1 MADPRAHQRR
11 SIRLKGYDYAQPG
24 AYFVTICTANRQPIL
39 GEIVNGAMRLSAAG
53 RIVEQEWRRLV
64 RHFPNIRLDA
74 YVIMPNHLH
83 GIIVINES
91 VGATRIMQ
99 DVTPEP
105 DAPGQINDLSDGDGS
120 PVREAS
126 MVGATRHMLIKA
138 MDGNAPV
145 EINHLPDTIGSPG
158 QDGATRTMQDMTPEP
173 DTPGQIND
181 LSDRDGSPVQEESMV
196 GATRPMPI
204 KAMDGNAPLEINHL
218 PDTIG
223 SPKQGGATLADQHE
237 ATFDR
242 DGSPVREGRPKGPGA
257 GSLGAMIG
265 QFKSRV
271 TRRIWSLAAYD
282 HIPIWHRNY
291 YEHIIRNEIEWGR
304 ICEYIHNN
312 PACWAEDLYH
322 PNRPELP

>member
-24 AYFVTICTANRQPIL
+24 AYFVTICTADRQPIL

-64 RHFPNIRLDA
+64 RHFRNIRLDA

-91 VGATRIMQ
+91 V
-99 DVTPEP
+99 
-105 DAPGQINDLSDGDGS
+105 
-120 PVREAS
+120 EARLAS
-126 MVGATRHMLIKA
+126 QQGIVGATH
-138 MDGNAPV
+138 
-145 EINHLPDTIGSPG
+145 
-158 QDGATRTMQDMTPEP
+158 
-173 DTPGQIND
+173 
-181 LSDRDGSPVQEESMV
+181 
-196 GATRPMPI
+196 
-204 KAMDGNAPLEINHL
+204 
-218 PDTIG
+218 
-223 SPKQGGATLADQHE
+223 ADQHE
-237 ATFDR
+237 AIIDRGGSPVR
-242 DGSPVREGRPKGPGA
+242 DGSPEREGRPKGPGA

-291 YEHIIRNEIEWGR
+291 YEHIIRNELEWGR

-312 PACWAEDLYH
+312 PACWAEDLHH
-322 PNRPELP
+322 PNRPEFP

>member
-53 RIVEQEWRRLV
+53 NNVEQEWRRLV

-91 VGATRIMQ
+91 VGATLADQ
-99 DVTPEP
+99 H
-105 DAPGQINDLSDGDGS
+105 
-120 PVREAS
+120 EAIID
-126 MVGATRHMLIKA
+126 R
-138 MDGNAPV
+138 D
-145 EINHLPDTIGSPG
+145 GSPG
-158 QDGATRTMQDMTPEP
+158 QVGATRTMQDMTP
-173 DTPGQIND
+173 DHDAPGQLND
-181 LSDRDGSPVQEESMV
+181 TSDWGGSPVQ
-196 GATRPMPI
+196 
-204 KAMDGNAPLEINHL
+204 
-218 PDTIG
+218 
-223 SPKQGGATLADQHE
+223 
-237 ATFDR
+237 
-242 DGSPVREGRPKGPGA
+242 EGRPKGPGA

-312 PACWAEDLYH
+312 PACWAEDLHH